1 MSKTTKKQPNSRV
14 ATKKDID
21 QLEARMATKEDIK
34 AVRSEMATKED
45 IKAVRSEMATDLKQ
59 IRSEMATKKDLD
71 QVRSEM
77 ATTRE
82 LEALDGKLESR
93 MRMMEGNIREDFD
106 IKLEEKFIKYTDKV
120 TRGLDQVMGE
130 LANIREDN
138 IARNEGDRRV
148 NRRLNR
154 LEKHTG
160 LSPFAD

>member
-34 AVRSEMATKED
+34 AVRSEMSTK
-45 IKAVRSEMATDLKQ
+45 
-59 IRSEMATKKDLD
+59 
-71 QVRSEM
+71 
-77 ATTRE
+77 RE

-106 IKLEEKFIKYTDKV
+106 IKLEEKFIKYTKKV

>member
-34 AVRSEMATKED
+34 AVRSEMATK
-45 IKAVRSEMATDLKQ
+45 
-59 IRSEMATKKDLD
+59 KDLD

-77 ATTRE
+77 ATKRE
-82 LEALDGKLESR
+82 LEALDDKLESR

>member
-34 AVRSEMATKED
+34 AVRSEMAT
-45 IKAVRSEMATDLKQ
+45 DLKQ

-77 ATTRE
+77 ATKRE